1 MNIKMRIKNIGMF
14 TLVTLFFLAI
24 FMTPFLMNTV
34 YQISYIDMKE
44 VVLIVVISFFVYTGY
59 FIRSVYVSGIKRR

>member
-44 VVLIVVISFFVYTGY
+44 VVLLVVISFFVYTGY

>member
-1 MNIKMRIKNIGMF
+1 MNIKMRIKNTGMF

-24 FMTPFLMNTV
+24 LMTPFLINTV

-44 VVLIVVISFFVYTGY
+44 VILLTIISFFVYTGY
-59 FIRSVYVSGIKRR
+59 FIRSVYVSGIRRR

>member
-24 FMTPFLMNTV
+24 FMTPFLINTV